1 MKYRVS
7 FADGKMI
14 EGEADSWAAAQ
25 NAAYKLITQGVN
37 VGGDAIGGGYFM
49 CWDDSDGV
57 EPDINRPV
65 TTGGE

>member
-7 FADGKMI
+7 FGDGKMI

-25 NAAYKLITQGVN
+25 NAAYKLVPQGV
-37 VGGDAIGGGYFM
+37 GGWYFM

-57 EPDINRPV
+57 EPV
-65 TTGGE
+65 ASSAQLGGES